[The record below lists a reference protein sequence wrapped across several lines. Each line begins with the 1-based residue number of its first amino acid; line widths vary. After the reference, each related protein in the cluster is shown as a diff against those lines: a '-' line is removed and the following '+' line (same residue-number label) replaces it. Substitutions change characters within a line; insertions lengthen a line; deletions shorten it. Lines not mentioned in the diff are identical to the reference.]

1 MAITHRK
8 QLEAIKE
15 KQKTLQEKEYKIK
28 DKIIQDLSNYL
39 IDANAIDV
47 DIDVLMGGMLDIIEK
62 AKSGDKITEAWKLS
76 GQKFCQQIRKRN
88 LRKNPSSSKKIQKNK
103 NDDQ

>member
-1 MAITHRK
+1 MTIAHKR
-8 QLEAIKE
+8 QLEAIKA
-15 KQKTLQEKEYKIK
+15 KQKTLQEKEDKIK
-28 DKIIQDLSNYL
+28 SQIIEDLSTYL

-47 DIDVLMGGMLDIIEK
+47 DIDVLMGGMLDVIEK
-62 AKSGDKITEAWKLS
+62 TKAGDKITEAWKLS

-88 LRKNPSSSKKIQKNK
+88 PKKNPSASKKVKKSK